1 VEPSKISMMPEGL
14 INVLKEDEIADL
26 VAYLLSGGDRKNAMF
41 K

>member
-1 VEPSKISMMPEGL
+1 MMPEGL

-26 VAYLLSGGDRKNAMF
+26 LAFLLSRGDRNNAMF